1 MFKKNLRNNLF
12 KFEGDTGSNGGSDP
26 INTEEVSPQINLEEL
41 SDEQLKVIKKKY
53 GFVDNDEVDNII
65 KNKKQ
70 RWEQDVERAKL
81 SEDERKKVEEEELRA
96 NYQKLLAEQERRNRS
111 DAAITMLS
119 KAQMPVSQDILNL
132 VVRDSDEE
140 TQEQVNVLSQFYTK
154 GTLEAANA
162 VRDEVKNGAYPS
174 FKKPSSTG
182 LTKADIM
189 AIEDD
194 TKRIQAIA
202 ENSHLF

>member
-1 MFKKNLRNNLF
+1 MFKMNLRNNLF
-12 KFEGDTGSNGGSDP
+12 MFDADTGANGGADP
-26 INTEEVSPQINLEEL
+26 QETTPQINLEEL
-41 SDEQLKVIKKKY
+41 SEEQLKEVKEKY

-65 KNKKQ
+65 KNRRE

-81 SEDERKKVEEEELRA
+81 SEEERKKVEDDELRT
-96 NYQKLLAEQERRNRS
+96 NYQNLLDQQEKRNRT
-111 DAAITMLS
+111 DAAITMLGNA
-119 KAQMPVSQDILNL
+119 KLPVTQELLNL

-140 TQEQVNVLSQFYTK
+140 TQKQIDSLSQFYVK
-154 GTLEAANA
+154 GTTEAANT

-182 LTKADIM
+182 LTKANIM

-194 TKRIQAIA
+194 NKRIQAIA
-202 ENSHLF
+202 DNPHLF

>member
-12 KFEGDTGSNGGSDP
+12 MFEADTGSNGGAEP
-26 INTEEVSPQINLEEL
+26 QEATPQINLEEL
-41 SDEQLKVIKKKY
+41 SEEQLKAVKEKY

-65 KNKKQ
+65 KNRRE

-81 SEDERKKVEEEELRA
+81 SEEERKKVEDDELRT
-96 NYQKLLAEQERRNRS
+96 NYQNLLDQQEKRNRT
-111 DAAITMLS
+111 DAAITMLGNA
-119 KAQMPVSQDILNL
+119 KLPVTQELLNL
-132 VVRDSDEE
+132 VVRGSDEE
-140 TQEQVNVLSQFYTK
+140 TQEQVNILSQFYTK
-154 GTLEAANA
+154 GTMEAANA

-194 TKRIQAIA
+194 NKRIQAIA
-202 ENSHLF
+202 ENPHLF

>member
-12 KFEGDTGSNGGSDP
+12 MFEADTGSNGGAEP
-26 INTEEVSPQINLEEL
+26 QEATPQINLDEL
-41 SDEQLKVIKKKY
+41 SEEQLKAVKEKY

-65 KNKKQ
+65 KNRRE

-81 SEDERKKVEEEELRA
+81 SEEERKKVEDDELRM
-96 NYQKLLAEQERRNRS
+96 NYQNLLDQQEKRNRT
-111 DAAITMLS
+111 DAAITMLGNA
-119 KAQMPVSQDILNL
+119 KLPVTQELLNL
-132 VVRDSDEE
+132 VVRGSDEE
-140 TQEQVNVLSQFYTK
+140 TQEQVNILSQFYTK
-154 GTLEAANA
+154 GTMEAANA

-182 LTKADIM
+182 LTKDDIM

-194 TKRIQAIA
+194 NKRIQAIA
-202 ENSHLF
+202 ENPHLF

>member
-1 MFKKNLRNNLF
+1 M
-12 KFEGDTGSNGGSDP
+12 
-26 INTEEVSPQINLEEL
+26 EEL